1 MRVPEWVQ
9 EQDSIPTKLMRSF
22 DYAGLGGVYSDTFYT
37 ALHTGMEL
45 TGKNFTGGII
55 ASKYG
60 AQQNYADALAGIL
73 GAGPDIALQYG
84 RATGNI
90 VQGNYGEGT
99 EDFLRILPF
108 LRLWFLKDQMKQLGR
123 TFGNM

>member
-1 MRVPEWVQ
+1 MV
-9 EQDSIPTKLMRSF
+9 
-22 DYAGLGGVYSDTFYT
+22 LGTYSDLFYT

-45 TGKNFTGGII
+45 TGENFTNGIV
-55 ASKYG
+55 AAKYG
-60 AQQNYADALAGIL
+60 AEQNYADALTGIL

-84 RATGNI
+84 RAAGNI

-108 LRLWFLKDQMKQLGR
+108 LRLWFLKDQMKELGR
-123 TFGNM
+123 TFGSM